1 MILLGGGRR
10 GYSLNTTYFYLDNF
24 PVKFST
30 GNIIDIDIIVWPT
43 LATIIHH
50 DPLWPVIW
58 ARYMSNY
65 DPLWPTMTHYDQ
77 LWLTMTRYDP
87 HDELCS
93 IMTHYAQLWPT
104 MIHMIHYDPLWPA
117 SGNSLQ
123 LGKTWIWYILKMFLC
138 LFDLSSFTKES
149 LIITAQIICCTSSVP
164 RRTNSDIGIEK
175 SRNLQAWT
183 RVQQ

>member
-1 MILLGGGRR
+1 MSPLYEQLW
-10 GYSLNTTYFYLDNF
+10 
-24 PVKFST
+24 ST
-30 GNIIDIDIIVWPT
+30 MT
-43 LATIIHH
+43 H
-50 DPLWPVIW
+50 
-58 ARYMSNY
+58 Y
-65 DPLWPTMTHYDQ
+65 DPLWPTMTHYDP
-77 LWLTMTRYDP
+77 LWSTWRTMLNYDPLCSTMIHYDPLWSTWRTMLNYDPLCSTMIHYDPVWSTWRTMTHYDP
-87 HDELCS
+87 HDELWS
-93 IMTHYAQLWPT
+93 TMTHMT
-104 MIHMIHYDPLWPA
+104 NYDPLWPA

-123 LGKTWIWYILKMFLC
+123 LGKTWIWYILKIFLC